1 MKAETSTNEQYLFTR
16 PWLHVRQVI
25 LVCLFL
31 LIFFLPPTV
40 QASSLKLKNMVLD
53 NQAGSIMARFGIEL
67 NADTQVEEALLDG
80 IKLKLI
86 CKASL
91 FEHKSMWMDSEVAGK
106 TYSNKLYFD
115 SLSKQFVLEKQG
127 SEKIIKN
134 KSLSILLREEW
145 NSIILDLGPWSTLQR
160 GERYNLRL
168 KVQLDRTEVPAW
180 LKNTLFFW
188 SWDIIPA
195 ATYQLDFTY

>member
-1 MKAETSTNEQYLFTR
+1 MKAETSMIKTAQQTCSLSNSWRVLLLWLGIFT
-16 PWLHVRQVI
+16 
-25 LVCLFL
+25 LFL
-31 LIFFLPPTV
+31 PV
-40 QASSLKLKNMVLD
+40 AAQASSLQLKNMVLD

-67 NADTQVEEALLDG
+67 AADTQVEDALQNG
-80 IKLKLI
+80 MKLKLV
-86 CKASL
+86 CEASL
-91 FEHKSMWMDSEVAGK
+91 YEHKNVWLDSKVAGK
-106 TYSNKLYFD
+106 TYISKLYFD
-115 SLSKQFVLEKQG
+115 SLSNEFVLEKPGAQ
-127 SEKIIKN
+127 IFKN

-145 NSIILDLGPWSTLQR
+145 KSFVLDLGPWSTLKR

-168 KVQLDRTEVPAW
+168 KVRLDRTEVPAW

>member
-1 MKAETSTNEQYLFTR
+1 MKAETSTTDQNFFTY
-16 PWLHVRQVI
+16 PCFQAWMGI

-31 LIFFLPPTV
+31 LTVLPPAA

-67 NADTQVEEALLDG
+67 SADAQVEEALQNG

-91 FEHKSMWMDSEVAGK
+91 FEHKSIWLDSEVAGK
-106 TYSNKLYFD
+106 IYSNKLYFD

-127 SEKIIKN
+127 SDKILKN
-134 KSLSILLREEW
+134 KNLTILLREEW
-145 NSIILDLGPWSTLQR
+145 KNIILDLGPWSTLRR

-168 KVQLDRTEVPAW
+168 KVQLDRTEIPVW

>member
-1 MKAETSTNEQYLFTR
+1 MKAETSMIKARQTALLSTAWR
-16 PWLHVRQVI
+16 GLCLWLAF
-25 LVCLFL
+25 LFL
-31 LIFFLPPTV
+31 PAAA
-40 QASSLKLKNMVLD
+40 QASSLQLKNMVLD

-67 NADTQVEEALLDG
+67 IADAQVEEALHNG

-91 FEHKSMWMDSEVAGK
+91 YEHKDIWLDSEMAGK
-106 TYSNKLYFD
+106 TYTNKLYFD
-115 SLSKQFVLEKQG
+115 SLSNLFVLEKQG
-127 SEKIIKN
+127 SNKIFKN

-145 NSIILDLGPWSTLQR
+145 RNIILDLGPWSTLQR

-168 KVQLDRTEVPAW
+168 KVRLDRTEVPAW
-180 LKNTLFFW
+180 LRNTLFFW

>member
-1 MKAETSTNEQYLFTR
+1 MKAETSMIKTAQQTCMLSKSWR
-16 PWLHVRQVI
+16 VVLLWLGMLTI
-25 LVCLFL
+25 
-31 LIFFLPPTV
+31 FLPAGV
-40 QASSLKLKNMVLD
+40 QASSLQLKNMVLD

-67 NADTQVEEALLDG
+67 VADAQVEDALLNG
-80 IKLKLI
+80 MKLKLE
-86 CKASL
+86 CDASL
-91 FEHKSMWMDSEVAGK
+91 FEHKNVWLDSKVASK

-115 SLSKQFVLEKQG
+115 SLSNQFVLEKPG
-127 SEKIIKN
+127 AKILKH

-145 NSIILDLGPWSTLQR
+145 KNFILDLGPWSTLKR

-168 KVQLDRTEVPAW
+168 KVRLDRTEVPVW